1 MSRSKRDTDFRTK
14 GSSKRDLSLVSNI
27 LYVKV
32 ASLFLNLATYVIP
45 VFNTKKHNFVG
56 NLTVCSSSVADPITD
71 PGSNIKEE
79 GKNRLGALSFLIF
92 FIFLPCYKIVNYE
105 KNFTPSEKDLSQLTM
120 N

>member
-1 MSRSKRDTDFRTK
+1 M
-14 GSSKRDLSLVSNI
+14 
-27 LYVKV
+27 

-120 N
+120 NWSIFSPKKLLQYSQKYGLDPGPE